1 MLIRFNFKNYKS
13 FKEENCLD
21 MEATS
26 IKEHDYNVVE
36 TNGVRLLKVAAI
48 YGANAS
54 GKTNVLEAF
63 DFMKRKILIN
73 DDLKKTIPL
82 VEESIYTY
90 MLENGPIS
98 MEVEILAENNKIYR
112 YGFEIENEKVKSE
125 WLYFKRKT
133 SFGTIFE
140 RNNNKVEMKSSKIAS
155 DINLDSE
162 SLFLNILK
170 KIDKDNED
178 VNAVY
183 NWFMNTLYLDLGN
196 PNFEN
201 MINNKISNNI
211 VSDLKYKEEL
221 TKFIR
226 TFDSGIVGLKTK
238 PEKIE
243 DIRNSNNYIEIE
255 VLRKDI
261 NGNVKSLPFYLESN
275 GTKKMFYLFDYIM
288 KALLQGS
295 KLFIDELDAKL
306 HPILTRYII
315 NLFHNVETNKGNG
328 QLIYSTHDTVNLNKE
343 TFRRDE
349 IWFTQKDDNG
359 VSELYSLS
367 DYILD
372 EEDGKKVRNDAT
384 YNKDYLT
391 GRYGAIPILKEF
403 DIDYEKKEYTIS

>member
-261 NGNVKSLPFYLESN
+261 NGNVKALPFYLESN

-403 DIDYEKKEYTIS
+403 DIDYEKEEYTIS

>member
-261 NGNVKSLPFYLESN
+261 NGNVKALPFYLESN

-391 GRYGAIPILKEF
+391 GKYGAIPILKEF

>member
-261 NGNVKSLPFYLESN
+261 NGNVKALPFYLESN

>member
-261 NGNVKSLPFYLESN
+261 NGNVKALPFYLESN

-403 DIDYEKKEYTIS
+403 DIDYEKEKSTIS